1 MLNLLSVVIFLS
13 VIMDYSYIEECFKK
27 NVLEVCMGKMSRCL
41 QLMLEAL
48 GSFPKKGCVY
58 ACARM
63 HVHKNIFK

>member
-1 MLNLLSVVIFLS
+1 
-13 VIMDYSYIEECFKK
+13 MDYSYIEECFKK